1 MIFLALR
8 IFPYLSVLVYF
19 SLIRLMFVWPDFWN
33 WFLLSVL
40 VWGAVYFLLLKYKN
54 PHKPIFISALFS
66 FALLSAGAVYVLIL
80 GNGWLVNLF
89 LVIWSALIGFY
100 FEGVFHDFY
109 KTERVGIINL
119 DNLSLY
125 AGMLAV
131 FFFTA
136 TIVNLFIFLN
146 FDYWLILLILTVV
159 YGACIFKPLKRI
171 KPDDSDLLIW
181 GTVFWLILFEVLV
194 ALLFLPFSFYV
205 IAFVVAS
212 VYYLLFALVLAT
224 DNKTKWRRLIYVL
237 IVLLLIFV
245 TANWF

>member
-19 SLIRLMFVWPDFWN
+19 GLIKLMFIWPDFWN
-33 WFLLSVL
+33 WFLLAILVL
-40 VWGAVYFLLLKYKN
+40 GALYFLLLKYKN
-54 PHKPIFISALFS
+54 PHKSIFISAFFS

-89 LVIWSALIGFY
+89 LIIWSALIGLY

-109 KTERVGIINL
+109 KTERIGIINL

-146 FDYWLILLILTVV
+146 FDYWLVLLILAIV
-159 YGACIFKPLKRI
+159 YGASILKPLNRI
-171 KPDDSDLLIW
+171 KPDDSDLLLW
-181 GTVFWLILFEVLV
+181 GAIFELILLEVLI

-212 VYYLLFALVLAT
+212 VYYLLFALVLVT
-224 DNKTKWRRLIYVL
+224 DNKTRWRRLVYVL
-237 IVLLLIFV
+237 IVLLLIFL